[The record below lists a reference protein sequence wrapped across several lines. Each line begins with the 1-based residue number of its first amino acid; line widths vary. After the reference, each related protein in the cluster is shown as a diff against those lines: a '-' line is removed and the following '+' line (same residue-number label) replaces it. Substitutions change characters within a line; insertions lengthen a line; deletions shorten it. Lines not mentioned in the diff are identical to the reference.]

1 MKGLILGS
9 LSMLIVTV
17 ASPLSAN
24 AATPINLV
32 NLARNGYFQERGIPS
47 HSALKRAIAL
57 GEVKG
62 EKLVQ
67 AAIEANRI
75 DAQLLND
82 NSYVRSVDQ
91 QLDLLI
97 EAD

>member
-1 MKGLILGS
+1 MKGLIFGS

-17 ASPLSAN
+17 ASPLTTN

-32 NLARNGYFQERGIPS
+32 NLARNGYFQEQGIPS
-47 HSALKRAIAL
+47 HLALKKAIAL

-62 EKLVQ
+62 ENLVQ

-75 DAQLLND
+75 DAELLND
-82 NSYVRSVDQ
+82 SNYVRSVDQ
-91 QLDLLI
+91 QLDFLI
-97 EAD
+97 ES

>member
-1 MKGLILGS
+1 MKGLIFGG
-9 LSMLIVTV
+9 LSMLIVAVT
-17 ASPLSAN
+17 SPLSAN
-24 AATPINLV
+24 AATPVNLV
-32 NLARNGYFQERGIPS
+32 NLARNGYFQAQGIPS
-47 HSALKRAIAL
+47 HSALKSKIAL

-75 DAQLLND
+75 DADLLND
-82 NSYVRSVDQ
+82 TSYIKSVDQ
-91 QLDLLI
+91 QLDFLI